1 MGLDRRVGRD
11 AVKAVEHLAV
21 GKRGQIAHAGR
32 VGRVPAERR
41 VQCVEHAIA
50 SQKCLGGAVFLCRA
64 AEIDHRARCTGR
76 FQIGLDGKRRS
87 ERTDA
92 EQVMPTAVTT
102 EAAGGFLMRH
112 ARLLA
117 QIHQCVEFAQNTDDR
132 PAAAETPG
140 KGGRDMPKSGLE
152 LKPFCSQDLLQLLCA
167 LKFLE
172 AELRVIPDIVC
183 CFYQQIFLF
192 FNFSNN
198 VKLQFIPF
206 PFCAH
211 PFIFLLLYQ
220 CLCRFYIAD
229 CFILI
234 AKSVIIQGRV
244 FHGFV
249 LQYKCRKPTGKER
262 LFPCRKTSHITL

>member
-1 MGLDRRVGRD
+1 MLLPGLFQQCRVGHQLHRVERTAPQMGLDRRVGRD

-50 SQKCLGGAVFLCRA
+50 SQKCLGGAVFLRRA

-117 QIHQCVEFAQNTDDR
+117 QIHQCVEFARIPMTGR
-132 PAAAETPG
+132 PL
-140 KGGRDMPKSGLE
+140 PKRPE
-152 LKPFCSQDLLQLLCA
+152 KA
-167 LKFLE
+167 V
-172 AELRVIPDIVC
+172 VICPSPV
-183 CFYQQIFLF
+183 
-192 FNFSNN
+192 S
-198 VKLQFIPF
+198 
-206 PFCAH
+206 
-211 PFIFLLLYQ
+211 
-220 CLCRFYIAD
+220 
-229 CFILI
+229 
-234 AKSVIIQGRV
+234 S
-244 FHGFV
+244 
-249 LQYKCRKPTGKER
+249 
-262 LFPCRKTSHITL
+262 

>member
-1 MGLDRRVGRD
+1 
-11 AVKAVEHLAV
+11 
-21 GKRGQIAHAGR
+21 
-32 VGRVPAERR
+32 
-41 VQCVEHAIA
+41 
-50 SQKCLGGAVFLCRA
+50 
-64 AEIDHRARCTGR
+64 
-76 FQIGLDGKRRS
+76 
-87 ERTDA
+87 
-92 EQVMPTAVTT
+92 MPTAVTT
-102 EAAGGFLMRH
+102 EAAGGFLMGH

-117 QIHQCVEFAQNTDDR
+117 QINLCLEFAQNTYDR